1 MGYPTFQITIGGT
14 KMLFDVSQAKVIK
27 FDNFAAV
34 NLAANAYRSLEVG
47 GIDYV
52 IPAGKKLMLIKADAL
67 DGDPA
72 WIDYGTT
79 TVADVATGWV
89 LLHAASTINRDPYM
103 VEIVAGKYVT
113 VRNRHATVALSFTV
127 TNLVGL
133 EVNI

>member
-27 FDNFAAV
+27 FDNFAAAAI
-34 NLAANAYRSLEVG
+34 AANAYRSLEVG
-47 GIDYV
+47 GVDYV
-52 IPAGKKLMLIKADAL
+52 VPSGKKLMLIKADAL

-79 TVADVATGWV
+79 TAADVATGWV
-89 LLHAASTINRDPYM
+89 LLQVASTLNRDPYM
-103 VEIVAGKYVT
+103 VELAAGKYVT
-113 VRNRHATVALSFTV
+113 VRNRHATVGLTFTV